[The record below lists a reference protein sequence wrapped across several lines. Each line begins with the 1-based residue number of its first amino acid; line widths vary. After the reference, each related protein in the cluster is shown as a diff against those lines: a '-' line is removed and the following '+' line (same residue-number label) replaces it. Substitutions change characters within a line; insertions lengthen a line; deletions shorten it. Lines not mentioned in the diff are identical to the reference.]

1 MPSKK
6 YADRI
11 IEFISQGGYQP
22 QAAAELALA
31 MDIGEDELGDFH
43 SACKALMRTGRVALG
58 STDAMMLAEPPSVV
72 VGNFRANP
80 RGFGFII
87 LDTPNAHGDLY
98 ISREKTGGALTG
110 DRVRANVSRRGKRD
124 GRMQFDGRIV
134 AIVERGQSQF
144 VGELKRQGSKWLVVP
159 DGNVLHIP
167 IIVGDPSAKQAKPGD
182 QVVVELTEYPT
193 QQRAARGVIVKV
205 LGKRGDPEVDIET
218 AIEQYQLPREFP
230 DEVLSDAR
238 QAMAK
243 YDADQDFENRED
255 LRKLTIITIDP
266 PDARDFDDAI
276 SLTHNKNGTIE
287 LGIHIADVS
296 HFVPSGGALDV
307 EAHKR
312 GNSTYLPNHVIPML
326 PEILSNGVCSL
337 QQREVRFTKSAFIT
351 YSPRG
356 VVKKARVANTVIRS
370 AKRLTYIQAQH
381 ILDGQPG
388 RTSAKVVAL
397 LHDMEKLA
405 RTIRSRRLKDGMLV
419 LDLPDSA
426 LVHDDDGCV
435 IDVVPTDSSYTHT
448 MIEMFMVEANEV
460 VARLLHATGVAY
472 LRRVHEEPRDM
483 GEGGLQRLLRV
494 LGHDLP
500 DNADRKDLQQLL
512 DEVRGQSES
521 FPVNLAILRS
531 MCAAEYTPRTSGHY
545 ALASE
550 NYSHFTSPIRRYP
563 DLTIHRLIDELL
575 AGKLKSKKGR
585 AASPSV
591 EDLVTLGHHCG
602 DRERKSES
610 AERDVRLVRVLR
622 LIEKGFL
629 GDEFSGVVTGVANIG
644 VFVQLDKFLVDGLI
658 LFDNMPDDW
667 WHVDAKRGVVIG
679 ERSGKEIRIGDK
691 LEVRVASVH
700 LPTRRMDL
708 TLADAPPPSGKKRRR
723 RPGGDGT
730 KKAPTNRKSAG
741 KRKRPKTKARVN
753 RKKKRR

>member
-1 MPSKK
+1 MSSKK

-43 SACKALMRTGRVALG
+43 SACKALMKTGRVALG
-58 STDAMMLAEPPSVV
+58 SSHAMMLAEPPAVV
-72 VGNFRANP
+72 VGSFRANP

-110 DRVRANVSRRGKRD
+110 DRVRARVSRKGKRE
-124 GRMQFDGRIV
+124 GRTLFDGNIV

-144 VGELKRQGSKWLVVP
+144 VGELKHQGSSWLVVP

-182 QVVVELTEYPT
+182 QVVVEMTEYPT
-193 QQRAARGVIVKV
+193 PQRPARGVIVKV
-205 LGKRGDPEVDIET
+205 LGKRGDPVVDIET
-218 AIEQYQLPREFP
+218 AIEQYQLPRDFP
-230 DEVLSDAR
+230 PEVLSEAR
-238 QAMAK
+238 QAIAH
-243 YDADQDFENRED
+243 YDVDHAYEDRED

-276 SLTHNKNGTIE
+276 SLTLNKNGTIE

-296 HFVPSGGALDV
+296 HFVPLGGALDI

-312 GNSTYLPNHVIPML
+312 GNSTYLPNYVIPML

-337 QQREVRFTKSAFIT
+337 QQGEVRLTKSAFIT

-370 AKRLTYIQAQH
+370 AKRLTYVQAQQ
-381 ILDGQPG
+381 IIDGKPG
-388 RTSAKVVAL
+388 RTSTKVVAL
-397 LHDMEKLA
+397 LKDMEKLA

-419 LDLPDSA
+419 LDLPDSQ
-426 LVHDDDGCV
+426 LIHDDNGCV

-448 MIEMFMVEANEV
+448 IIEMFMVEANEA
-460 VARLLHATGVAY
+460 VARLLHATDVAY
-472 LRRVHEEPRDM
+472 LRRVHEEPRDL

-500 DNADRKDLQQLL
+500 DDADRKDLQALL
-512 DEVRGQSES
+512 DKVRGQSES
-521 FPVNLAILRS
+521 FPVNLAVLRS
-531 MCAAEYTPRTSGHY
+531 MQAAEYAPRDSGHY
-545 ALASE
+545 ALASK

-563 DLTIHRLIDELL
+563 DLTIHRLLDALL
-575 AGKLKSKKGR
+575 AGKLKTKKGR
-585 AASPSV
+585 ESTLSFQ
-591 EDLVTLGHHCG
+591 DLITLGSHCG
-602 DRERKSES
+602 DRERKSEA

-622 LIEKGFL
+622 LIEKDHL
-629 GDEFSGVVTGVANIG
+629 GSDFSGVVTGVANIG
-644 VFVQLDKFLVDGLI
+644 VFVQLNRFLVDGLI
-658 LFDNMPDDW
+658 LFENMPDDW
-667 WHVDAKRGVVIG
+667 WHVDAQRGVVIG
-679 ERSGKEIRIGDK
+679 ERSGREIRIGDK

-700 LPTRRMDL
+700 LSTRRMDL
-708 TLADAPPPSGKKRRR
+708 TLSDAPPPSDKKRRR
-723 RPGGDGT
+723 KPQGSEA
-730 KKAPTNRKSAG
+730 KKVPNNRKATG
-741 KRKRPKTKARVN
+741 KGKRPKAKVTRK
-753 RKKKRR
+753 KKKRR